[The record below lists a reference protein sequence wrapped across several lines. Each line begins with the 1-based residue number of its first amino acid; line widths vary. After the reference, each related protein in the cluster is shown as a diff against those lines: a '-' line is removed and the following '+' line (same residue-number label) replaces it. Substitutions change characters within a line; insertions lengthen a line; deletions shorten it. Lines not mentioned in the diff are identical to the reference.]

1 MIIFIGPPGTGK
13 TMLASRLP
21 GILPPMNDQEALES
35 AAIYSISQHHNDW
48 LKQWRQRPF
57 RSPHHTASGIS
68 LVGGGGRPKPG
79 EISLAHGGILFLDEL
94 PEFSRKVLDV
104 LREPLESGE
113 ICIARASQ
121 QVTYPSRFQLVAAM
135 NPCPCGYYGDA
146 SAKCTCTEDQ
156 VKRYQGQTS
165 GPLLDRIDLQVE
177 VPPISILELQK
188 KNSHTL
194 ENSATVQARVLS
206 AWKKQTERQQC
217 SNGQLSNAQVEAFC
231 SLSEENE
238 NLLRLAIEKLDLSA
252 RAYHRV
258 LKISRTIADLDDS
271 EDIHTGHIME
281 ALSYRKLERYRQK

>member
-1 MIIFIGPPGTGK
+1 
-13 TMLASRLP
+13 
-21 GILPPMNDQEALES
+21 MNEQEALES
-35 AAIYSISQHHNDW
+35 AAIHSISQQQTSW
-48 LKQWRQRPF
+48 LKQWKQRPF

-68 LVGGGGRPKPG
+68 LVGGGGKPRPG

-113 ICIARASQ
+113 ICIARASR
-121 QVTYPSRFQLVAAM
+121 QVTYPARFQLVAAM

-188 KNSHTL
+188 PRDNNQES
-194 ENSATVQARVLS
+194 SADVQARVLS
-206 AWKKQTERQQC
+206 AWKKQTLRQQC
-217 SNGQLSNAQVEAFC
+217 SNGQMNNAQVETHC
-231 SLSEENE
+231 KLSSENE

-258 LKISRTIADLDDS
+258 LKISRTIADLDKSD
-271 EDIHTGHIME
+271 DIETGHLME
-281 ALSYRKLERYRQK
+281 ALSYRKLERYRQV